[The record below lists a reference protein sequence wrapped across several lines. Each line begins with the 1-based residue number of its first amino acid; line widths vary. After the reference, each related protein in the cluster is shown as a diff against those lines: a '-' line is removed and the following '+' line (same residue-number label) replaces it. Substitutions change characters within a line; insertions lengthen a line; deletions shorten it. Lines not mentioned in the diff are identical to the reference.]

1 MGNQG
6 NNHNHTNGKGT
17 KKGSATT
24 TNPCRYVIAALFL
37 TAAVFLLGRQPVDLP
52 AETRVA
58 KAAVQP
64 IRQISI
70 LGERNSGTR
79 WTYEYVYDYY
89 YASTRCDA
97 STRR

>member
-6 NNHNHTNGKGT
+6 NNNNHHHHTNGKGT
-17 KKGSATT
+17 KKGSATTIT

-37 TAAVFLLGRQPVDLP
+37 TAAVFLLGRQPSDLP

-79 WTYEYVYDYY
+79 WTYEYV
-89 YASTRCDA
+89 
-97 STRR
+97 